1 MFKLFNMGGPVF
13 MGILTLIFFVMLA
26 IAAFNF
32 LLILKN
38 DFKDI
43 EETRKKLSYLK
54 SLGLFAFI
62 AGILGQSIGL
72 YEAFTVIEKVTDIS
86 PALMAGGLKVSMITP
101 IYGMLILLLSYLFWF
116 ILDFMASRRVN

>member
-1 MFKLFNMGGPVF
+1 

-26 IAAFNF
+26 IAVFNF
-32 LLILKN
+32 VLILKN

-62 AGILGQSIGL
+62 AGILGQLIGL
-72 YEAFTVIEKVTDIS
+72 YSAFTAIEKAMDIS
-86 PALMAGGLKVSMITP
+86 PAILAGGLKVSMITV
-101 IYGMLILLLSYLFWF
+101 IYGTVIFLLSYLFWF
-116 ILDFMASRRVN
+116 ILDYMAGRRVNRQPDL